1 MFVMIRRVPLTVL
14 LVAWCASACAGG
26 DEAGEESVAVA
37 TTSADSAETSIV
49 TVTSTAPDT
58 VVATAADTSPV
69 ATEPPATPVAPPT
82 SEPVTSAVA
91 ASAGCAAP
99 APAATTLAVTS
110 GGATRSTLLA
120 LPTDLSV
127 PAPLVVDLHGLGAD
141 AAQQA
146 AYSGLAVRGPA
157 AGVVVATPESASG
170 PFWVLPVR
178 PGTPD
183 VVFVR
188 DLITSIG
195 EQYCIDTARV
205 VVTGISNGGGLAAG
219 IGCEL
224 ADLVTAVVPVAGVN
238 IAATCDGASSIVAFH
253 GVDDPIIPYAGGAPF
268 AGMDRNDSTR
278 TSAGGRAL
286 SSMTLATVDET
297 MSAWAAANGCADPVD
312 TPIGADV
319 VHRVWTGCR
328 PGRVVELYTVTGGG
342 HTWPGGTPV
351 PALGGTTTTVDASQV
366 VLDLAASLARS

>member
-14 LVAWCASACAGG
+14 LVACCASGCAGS
-26 DEAGEESVAVA
+26 DESGRESVAVA
-37 TTSADSAETSIV
+37 TTSADRAETSIV

-58 VVATAADTSPV
+58 VVTTAADASPI
-69 ATEPPATPVAPPT
+69 ATEPP
-82 SEPVTSAVA
+82 VTSAATPASETATSATVA
-91 ASAGCAAP
+91 SSGCAAP
-99 APAATTLAVTS
+99 SPAATTLAVAS

-120 LPTDLSV
+120 LPADLSV
-127 PAPLVVDLHGLGAD
+127 PAPLVVDLHGLGAE

-178 PGTPD
+178 PGTAD

-188 DLITSIG
+188 DLIVAIG
-195 EQYCIDTARV
+195 AQYCIDTARV

-268 AGMDRNDSTR
+268 AGMDRTDSTR

-286 SSMTLATVDET
+286 ASMSLPTVEESV
-297 MSAWAAANGCADPVD
+297 SAWAAVNGCADPVD

-319 VHRVWTGCR
+319 VHRVWNGCR
-328 PGRVVELYTVTGGG
+328 PGRVVELYSVLGGG

-351 PALGGTTTTVDASQV
+351 PTLGGTTATVDATQV
-366 VLDLAASLARS
+366 VLELAASLARD